1 MTPPHCKERWEVL
14 FLIEMAICVAKSQG
28 LNHHRRK
35 KRDFGGQQK
44 VYILTPSYKNVKKQS
59 EKNGRKWTNEESM
72 SLTKTR
78 HSVRTFALFV
88 CWFWSSFLGC
98 AAKRSSSFLH
108 PSLHIV
114 LTCSSPCLLG
124 FPPQTLKSCVPSPLF
139 YLAQKLSSALGLAFS
154 MCTGAEQ
161 QKELDGKGIHKGI
174 HVTVFTR
181 QWFLLFQS
189 TDSIFPKRTLWQV
202 TGMAWHPLLTV
213 PSLPTN
219 SVWGNCPIAHL
230 ELRQQFTG
238 LGPHFFQVATSW
250 TRDKH
255 LI

>member
-1 MTPPHCKERWEVL
+1 MEGNEP
-14 FLIEMAICVAKSQG
+14 IE
-28 LNHHRRK
+28 
-35 KRDFGGQQK
+35 D
-44 VYILTPSYKNVKKQS
+44 
-59 EKNGRKWTNEESM
+59 SM

-88 CWFWSSFLGC
+88 CWLWSSFLGC

-181 QWFLLFQS
+181 QWFLNRPCKGVQGS
-189 TDSIFPKRTLWQV
+189 
-202 TGMAWHPLLTV
+202 LLGGEQG
-213 PSLPTN
+213 
-219 SVWGNCPIAHL
+219 WGRA
-230 ELRQQFTG
+230 
-238 LGPHFFQVATSW
+238 FQVWRQCWERECWASGSRRW
-250 TRDKH
+250 
-255 LI
+255 